1 MAQIVTA
8 PVVFRFRTGWTS
20 RDIVPPNLSYFP
32 HAVQNAEFRP
42 TVSVLSS
49 HRDVPRK
56 ACGQFGLGTLFA
68 CDELSQ
74 LLLGDLPETVEV
86 LGFQG
91 VISAI
96 KPKSAIGA
104 TVDSQRTPDGAAE
117 LSRAYGVVLGKHL
130 DAVGKTHAFHRN
142 AQLHGQ
148 IVDINSAFSGQQR
161 RCQEDPKMP
170 TASAH
175 LQRRLH
181 SVLCQVVL
189 QLQQV
194 LNGVLV
200 VSVDG
205 EPFTALGGRVDS
217 VKAGR
222 DFAFQVLADGFVRQH
237 HGYVGSS
244 LAWPE
249 LIVPPGFRVR
259 PDGLHRVR
267 AAVHEKP
274 LVILDDLPGCPDC
287 RCH

>member
-170 TASAH
+170 T
-175 LQRRLH
+175 
-181 SVLCQVVL
+181 
-189 QLQQV
+189 
-194 LNGVLV
+194 GVCSSPAQAPLGP
-200 VSVDG
+200 VSG
-205 EPFTALGGRVDS
+205 GTA
-217 VKAGR
+217 A
-222 DFAFQVLADGFVRQH
+222 
-237 HGYVGSS
+237 
-244 LAWPE
+244 
-249 LIVPPGFRVR
+249 
-259 PDGLHRVR
+259 
-267 AAVHEKP
+267 
-274 LVILDDLPGCPDC
+274 
-287 RCH
+287 